1 MKDKKVFVFLPETG
15 MYPYF
20 RTLLSTAECIG
31 KDSDIICLKC
41 SGQFETCTYLASCNK
56 LYCDENEKK
65 FICSNCFKLLQKAQQ
80 EYKFSF
86 IDLNEI
92 ISFKKRTD
100 LENFIPEKL
109 EDCYS
114 FKYKEFE
121 VGQIA
126 IYDLVLATKILDI
139 YKLSEEHKILYR
151 RYLLNTII
159 ALEICDYVVNTCRPD
174 VILAFNPYSECQA
187 AKFIAKKYGI
197 KFEFLT
203 NVSHMG
209 ADYSKYYFSK
219 EFMITDWNTIC
230 QNWNNYSSIPLLK
243 EYVKLSWDDSL
254 YRSFGTGSHIFSN
267 SKDTKP
273 DKILE
278 SLGLKKNKKTLVA
291 FTSSN
296 DEFIGV
302 DIFKKIWN
310 IRDDSKDVFPNT
322 LEWLR
327 FLKLYSEKHSDI
339 QIIVRVHPREGK
351 RQGGKPSEH
360 LLLLKKEFK
369 ENTENFVIVWSDDP
383 ISSYDLIELADGVL
397 ITLSTMAQESARVG
411 IPILSTVTGKYYSN
425 ASFMHTAEN
434 VEDYEKKLTNLLNED
449 YSYDLLRDAIRYNY
463 WRNFIQAMDFSDSI
477 PHDFNN
483 VNIWPHIKKEKAE
496 LVYRVCVDEESLIDI
511 NLKNWKSKLEEN
523 TPNEEKI
530 AVAEGIAR
538 YINRIMIPP
547 KRMNNSCIF
556 ILKVINKVIRLVT
569 LRKININ
576 LVSWLSGKI
585 KQPEPQLLLKSNVSE
600 KNTSLLEFGEKNEII
615 FKYKNLIEKR
625 YSPQLYRLA
634 KIYEEIVQEGVECT
648 SQS

>member
-1 MKDKKVFVFLPETG
+1 MKSKKVFVFLPETG

-20 RTLLSTAECIG
+20 RTLLSAAECIG

-41 SGQFETCTYLASCNK
+41 SGQFETCTCLASCNK
-56 LYCDENEKK
+56 LNCNENEKK
-65 FICSNCFKLLQKAQQ
+65 MICSNCSTLLQKAQQ
-80 EYKFSF
+80 EYNFSF
-86 IDLNEI
+86 IDLDEI
-92 ISFKKRTD
+92 FSLEKRTE
-100 LENFIPEKL
+100 LEDFIPEKI
-109 EDCYS
+109 EDCYG
-114 FKYKEFE
+114 FKYKNFE

-139 YKLSEEHKILYR
+139 NKLSDEHKQLYR

-159 ALEICDYVVNTCRPD
+159 ALEICDYVAKTCNPD

-187 AKFIAKKYGI
+187 AKFIAQQYGI

-209 ADYSKYYFSK
+209 ADYSRYYFSK

-230 QNWNNYSSIPLLK
+230 QSWNNYSSIPLLN

-273 DKILE
+273 NTILE

-302 DIFKKIWN
+302 DIFTKIWN
-310 IRDDSKDVFPNT
+310 IKDASKDVFSNT

-327 FLKLYSEKHSDI
+327 FLKSYSEKHSDV

-360 LLLLKKEFK
+360 LLLLQNEFK
-369 ENTENFVIVWSDDP
+369 ENSENFVIVWSDDP

-397 ITLSTMAQESARVG
+397 VTLSTMAQESARVG

-425 ASFMHTAEN
+425 ASFMHIADDI
-434 VEDYEKKLTNLLNED
+434 EDYEEKLNNLVNED
-449 YSYDLLRDAIRYNY
+449 YSYNMLRDAIRYNY
-463 WRNFIQAMDFSDSI
+463 WRNFIQSMDFSDTI

-483 VNIWPHIKKEKAE
+483 TSIWPHICKEKAD
-496 LVYRVCVDEESLIDI
+496 LVYKVCVDNENLIGI
-511 NLKNWKSKLEEN
+511 NLKNWEAKINETTEV
-523 TPNEEKI
+523 EEKI
-530 AVAEGIAR
+530 AIAEGIAR
-538 YINRIMIPP
+538 YINRIMISP
-547 KRMNNSCIF
+547 KKMNKYF
-556 ILKVINKVIRLVT
+556 IYFLKVINKIIRIVS

-576 LVSWLSGKI
+576 LISWISGKR
-585 KQPEPQLLLKSNVSE
+585 KQPELQLLLKPV
-600 KNTSLLEFGEKNEII
+600 KNNKNCSLLEFGEKNEIV
-615 FKYKNLIEKR
+615 FSYKNFTEKR

-634 KIYEEIVQEGVECT
+634 KIYEGIMKEGVECT